1 MMEPWEE
8 PDEAGYS
15 EEEARRDLVEKE
27 IRRRIKKQSKKK
39 RRERLRVGALAR
51 GILFENFADLEWAFM
66 QKMGD
71 VLNDTDRLD
80 SGSMNESDGGEEC
93 ASILTALRRAR
104 RRSAR
109 PLIQS

>member
-1 MMEPWEE
+1 
-8 PDEAGYS
+8 
-15 EEEARRDLVEKE
+15 
-27 IRRRIKKQSKKK
+27 
-39 RRERLRVGALAR
+39 
-51 GILFENFADLEWAFM
+51 
-66 QKMGD
+66 MGD

-109 PLIQS
+109 PLIQSWTEKTADSEMIVEDSERAATGGKTIPHVKLTINGH